1 MNGRLYRGTWLLVAL
16 PLLLA
21 AFTVARPTPLPE
33 PQFPPTFDRASAAGL
48 ARELSRF
55 YPDRSP
61 GSEGATGAAQ
71 WYAARL
77 APYKLQPQ
85 TDTFS
90 ATIPGGGRV
99 TLHNIVA
106 VAPGRVRSPQTIV
119 IMAHRDNT
127 GTGPGAND
135 NASGT
140 AALIEIARAYA
151 PLATGRTHSAGPQ
164 HRILFLSTD
173 GGAYGGLGAA
183 HFAAHSSYRGAV
195 VAVVNLDALAG
206 QGTPRI
212 ELAGDRPRS
221 PAAELV
227 ETAAARIVE
236 QSGGR
241 PGRTSAF
248 GQLVDLGFPF
258 TLYEQAP
265 FVGRG
270 IPAVTLTTAG
280 NRPPAAV
287 PDVPASL
294 DGARL
299 GQLGRAAESLVASLD
314 AGLELTQGT
323 SSYVY
328 LGPRLVRGWAIELV
342 LFAMLLPAFMASVD
356 LFARCR
362 RRRIRLAPAF
372 RSFRS
377 RLGFWL
383 WAGALFEL
391 FALAG
396 AWPGG
401 AASPINP
408 ESTAATDW
416 PLWPLAGFSCLLGL
430 SWLTARQR
438 LVPRRPATREEELAG
453 HTATM
458 IAMSVLALVIT
469 GWNPFALVFILPSL
483 HSWVWLPNYRERHAA
498 LRATLLA
505 GGFLGPLLLL
515 GSLAVRFG
523 LGLDAP
529 WYLAEL
535 TAIGYVP
542 TVSVLIAL
550 AWAAGAAQVVVL
562 VAGRYAAYPRAS
574 ERPPRGPLRNTV
586 RSVVLATRA
595 LRRDAHRERRAAEG

>member
-1 MNGRLYRGTWLLVAL
+1 VNGRLYRGTWLLVAL

-21 AFTVARPTPLPE
+21 AFTVARPSPLSE
-33 PQFPPTFDRASAAGL
+33 PQFPPTFDRASAVGL
-48 ARELSRF
+48 ARELARL

-77 APYKLQPQ
+77 APYGLQPQ
-85 TDTFS
+85 TETFS
-90 ATIPGGGRV
+90 ATIPGQGRAR
-99 TLHNIVA
+99 LHNIVA
-106 VAPGRVRSPQTIV
+106 VSPGRSPETIV
-119 IMAHRDNT
+119 ILAHRDNA

-140 AALIEIARAYA
+140 AALIELARAYA
-151 PLATGRTHSAGPQ
+151 RTTTGTARSLGPQ
-164 HRILFLSTD
+164 HTVLFLSTD

-183 HFAAHSSYRGAV
+183 HFAAHSPYRERV

-206 QGTPRI
+206 HGSPRI

-221 PAAELV
+221 PAAALV

-236 QSGGR
+236 QTGRR
-241 PGRTSAF
+241 PGRAGAL
-248 GQLVDLGFPF
+248 GQLIDLAFPF
-258 TLYEQAP
+258 TLYEQGP

-270 IPAVTLTTAG
+270 VPAVTLTTAG
-280 NRPPAAV
+280 NRPPPAA
-287 PDVPASL
+287 PDVPTSI

-328 LGPRLVRGWAIELV
+328 LGPRLVRGWAIDLV
-342 LFAMLLPAFMASVD
+342 LFAMLLPVFMASVD
-356 LFARCR
+356 LYAHCR

-383 WAGALFEL
+383 WAGVLFEL

-401 AASPINP
+401 AARPLNP
-408 ESTAATDW
+408 ESAAATKW
-416 PLWPLAGFSCLLGL
+416 PLWTLAGFSLLLGL
-430 SWLTARQR
+430 SWRATRQR
-438 LVPRRPATREEELAG
+438 LVPRRPAIPEEELAG
-453 HTATM
+453 YAAAM
-458 IAMSVLALVIT
+458 IALSVIALVIT
-469 GWNPFALVFILPSL
+469 GWNPFALLFILPSL
-483 HSWVWLPNYRERHAA
+483 HSWVWLPNCRGRHIAYRIAY
-498 LRATLLA
+498 LA
-505 GGFLGPLLLL
+505 GGFAGPLLLL

-542 TVSVLIAL
+542 TVSVLVAL

-586 RSVVLATRA
+586 RSVTIAARA
-595 LRRDAHRERRAAEG
+595 LRRDPERERQAAES

>member
-33 PQFPPTFDRASAAGL
+33 PQFPPTFDRASAVGL

-71 WYAARL
+71 WYLARL
-77 APYKLQPQ
+77 APYNLPRE

-90 ATIPGGGRV
+90 ATIPGRGRV

-106 VAPGRVRSPQTIV
+106 VASGRIRSPQAIV
-119 IMAHRDNT
+119 VMAHRDNT

-140 AALIEIARAYA
+140 AALIELARAYA
-151 PLATGRTHSAGPQ
+151 PTATGRARSLGPQ
-164 HRILFLSTD
+164 HTILFLSTD
-173 GGAYGGLGAA
+173 GGAYGSLGAA
-183 HFAAHSSYRGAV
+183 HFAAHSSYRGRV

-206 QGTPRI
+206 RETPRI
-212 ELAGDRPRS
+212 ELSGDRPRS
-221 PAAELV
+221 PAAALV

-236 QSGGR
+236 QGGER
-241 PGRTSAF
+241 PGRTSAL

-258 TLYEQAP
+258 TLYEQGP

-270 IPAVTLTTAG
+270 IPAVTITTGG
-280 NRPPAAV
+280 NRPPAPV
-287 PDVPASL
+287 PDVPDSL
-294 DGARL
+294 DGTRL

-362 RRRIRLAPAF
+362 RRRIRLASAF
-372 RSFRS
+372 RSVRS

-383 WAGALFEL
+383 WAGAIFEL
-391 FALAG
+391 FAIAG

-401 AASPINP
+401 AARPINP
-408 ESTAATDW
+408 ESAAATDW
-416 PLWPLAGFSCLLGL
+416 PLWTLAGFFCLLGL
-430 SWLTARQR
+430 SWLTARPR

-453 HTATM
+453 HTAAM
-458 IAMSVLALVIT
+458 IALSVLAFVIT

-498 LRATLLA
+498 FRVALLA
-505 GGFLGPLLLL
+505 AGFLGPLLLL

-535 TAIGYVP
+535 TAVGYVP

-595 LRRDAHRERRAAEG
+595 LRRDAHRERQAAEG